1 MYLSGLM
8 NSAAISISQVVENFG
23 KVPRCMI
30 QRAHTVRRERV
41 DAHAGARGLDHRAD
55 LAIDGAIDRF
65 DSVGESVAVV
75 WIMQRMGSVQ
85 VMPEEVAGAMRSC
98 EDGCE
103 NVPVLLG
110 DKSAEQF
117 AVRVHAGKQTAAQF
131 FFGFV

>member
-8 NSAAISISQVVENFG
+8 NPAAISISQVVENFWE
-23 KVPRCMI
+23 VPRCMI
-30 QRAHTVRRERV
+30 QRAHAMRRERI

-65 DSVGESVAVV
+65 DGVGESVAVV
-75 WIMQRMGSVQ
+75 WIMQRVGGVE

-103 NVPVLLG
+103 DVPVLLG
-110 DKSAEQF
+110 DASAEQF
-117 AVRVHAGKQTAAQF
+117 AVDM
-131 FFGFV
+131 